1 MIHCALK
8 QQERIEHFMEMVLE
22 LEDDKLTKADWED
35 LKDLMK
41 LLQPF
46 KKLTVLGEGRG
57 TVYGSIG
64 SILWEFD
71 VLLNLLETTR
81 AKSRPADAPF
91 QAALDAAWTKLDKYY
106 QETDKCPVYII
117 ATMLDPRMKYEYF
130 KCQWRE
136 DWLDDVKYKMQAAFN
151 QYRSEMEEPQTT
163 IMHTHSDSDEDQF
176 DIYKW

>member
-64 SILWEFD
+64 SIL
-71 VLLNLLETTR
+71 
-81 AKSRPADAPF
+81 
-91 QAALDAAWTKLDKYY
+91 
-106 QETDKCPVYII
+106 
-117 ATMLDPRMKYEYF
+117 
-130 KCQWRE
+130 
-136 DWLDDVKYKMQAAFN
+136 
-151 QYRSEMEEPQTT
+151 
-163 IMHTHSDSDEDQF
+163 
-176 DIYKW
+176 